1 MSIKKIE
8 YVGSYYSIESI
19 PVGLG
24 PHFAFIGRSNV
35 GKSSLINVLCERK
48 NLARTSREPGKTR
61 SINLYHVNSNWVL
74 VDLPGYGYAKT
85 SKVERQKFQKLIED
99 YLTKCPDLMTAFV
112 LIDSSIP
119 TQSNDVDF
127 LNFIGQN
134 NIPFNLVFMKID
146 KIKPRNR
153 RKSISGIK
161 GELLQFWEILPDQ
174 FIISSV
180 TREGKEDLLDY
191 IGQLIQIY
199 YQDR

>member
-1 MSIKKIE
+1 MSIKQIG
-8 YVGSYYSIESI
+8 YVGSFNSIESI
-19 PVGLG
+19 PIGLG